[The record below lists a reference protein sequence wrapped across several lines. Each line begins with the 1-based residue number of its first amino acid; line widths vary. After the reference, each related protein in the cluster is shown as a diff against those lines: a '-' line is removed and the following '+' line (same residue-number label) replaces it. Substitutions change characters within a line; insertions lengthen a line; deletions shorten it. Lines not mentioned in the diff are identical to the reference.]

1 MKYFLCVLIN
11 AGVTL
16 PLMAQLGASPGSL
29 YSPSGFLADTARDL
43 RASQI
48 DDVITIVVSEAVS
61 AVASGGTNTSRK
73 SSAQNSITSLAGA
86 LPATGRLANLLG
98 LSNNQQLQGA
108 GQTSRTMTV
117 STVLSARIVEVTP
130 NGTLGVEGTKDI
142 GVNSEKQ
149 HIIVHG
155 LVRPADLSP
164 ANTVQSQQVAN
175 LQVQVNGKG
184 VVNDAIKR
192 PFILYRILLGLLPF

>member
-1 MKYFLCVLIN
+1 MKYLLWVSVNVIV
-11 AGVTL
+11 AA

-29 YSPSGFLADTARDL
+29 YSPSGYLADSARDL
-43 RASQI
+43 RASQV

-61 AVASGGTNTSRK
+61 AVASGTTNTSRK

-86 LPATGRLANLLG
+86 LPGAGKLANLLG
-98 LSNNQQLQGA
+98 VTNNQQLQGT

-117 STVLSARIVEVTP
+117 TTVMSARVVEVTP
-130 NGTLGVEGTKDI
+130 NGTLVVEGTKDI

-155 LVRPADLSP
+155 LVRPADLTV
-164 ANTVQSQQVAN
+164 ANTVQSQQVAD
-175 LQVQVNGKG
+175 LTVQVNGKG